1 MKLMR
6 KDNSNEKMKNIEEM
20 KYLKLNPI
28 INKKRILNQN
38 KANIKLNTENNI
50 EKFLSQIKRRSI
62 NNLHPKDF
70 NQYTEN
76 LEKSMNRYQMSY
88 EKEND
93 DPDYD
98 ELNLN
103 KYIKKTDKELFK
115 KIHHLNSAYGNSNRN
130 LSSKKSHIKIGINE
144 MEYPNPMKSLG
155 VIRNNQYIFSELNK
169 NNLTRQSESFNKQ
182 IEEINHINLIYGK
195 KMPKVHITDI
205 LLKEPNNIPLINL
218 AKKKK
223 SINLVSVLERNK
235 KDFKLFS
242 YYKYPLKNFPEGR
255 EQFSICR
262 QDNDIIITGGIS
274 TNMKIL
280 TLWSLN
286 ISLLEWKK
294 ITPANLIENRY
305 GHTALYM
312 NNKLFIFGGKTKYL
326 NTSYMNGLDIFSFQE
341 KKIIYCPIYGEKPE
355 NRKSH
360 IAIFVG
366 TQMLIHGGIN
376 EEGKVLDDTVL
387 LNMHTL
393 TWSNCS
399 INKICQHPK
408 LWGHACCLVIPG
420 QILYNPKFNI
430 YSFPEFETPKKKS
443 IKKKGLFVFGGKSSE
458 DGGLSNQLWILNMGK
473 KPLDW
478 IKVDTKGKA
487 PIPRYFHSMNFYER
501 GNYII
506 IHGGRNDSFSANSA
520 LNDTFLLN
528 LENFEWIEVKLYSNI
543 SNFSVYNRCGHQS
556 IIYADKLIILGGMNN
571 DNFIGSSL
579 FIINLDFSYN
589 NSFFKNNIET
599 ELTELSDKNSPK
611 TRRKISLIK
620 KNLKLKELG
629 FVNNNVTL
637 PKIK

>member
-88 EKEND
+88 AKEND

-430 YSFPEFETPKKKS
+430 YSFPEFETSKKKS

>member
-88 EKEND
+88 SKEND

-393 TWSNCS
+393 TWSNCA

-430 YSFPEFETPKKKS
+430 YSFPEFETSKKKS

-506 IHGGRNDSFSANSA
+506 IHGGRNDSFSSNSA